1 MLYLVRHPAPAIAPG
16 TCYGRLDLDL
26 GPVGE
31 AALPHLVAALP
42 RLQVWTSPA
51 RRCRRLADLLSPTP
65 TIDHRLR
72 ELDFGAWEGL
82 PWDAIPRAA
91 LDAWAA
97 APEAFAPPGGE
108 SGAALLHRI
117 GSICRDL
124 PASGIVISHG
134 GPLKLIAAILRGE
147 QPNLLAP
154 APPIG
159 SITHARYDSTAHSV
173 STAHPPSTSPVNPPI

>member
-51 RRCRRLADLLSPTP
+51 RRCRRLADLLSPAP
-65 TIDHRLR
+65 IVDPRLQ
-72 ELDFGAWEGL
+72 ELDFGAWEGQ
-82 PWDAIPRAA
+82 PWDAIPRPA

-97 APEAFAPPGGE
+97 SPASFAAPGGE
-108 SGAALLHRI
+108 TGAALLRRVR
-117 GSICRDL
+117 SVCRDL
-124 PASGIVISHG
+124 PADAIVISHG
-134 GPLKLIAAILRGE
+134 GPLKLMTAILRGE
-147 QPNLLAP
+147 PPDLLAP
-154 APPIG
+154 APPLG
-159 SITHARYDSTAHSV
+159 SITHASNDSTAHSLT
-173 STAHPPSTSPVNPPI
+173 TAHPPNTSPVNPPI